1 MSDPHGKK
9 KKESQEKEPL
19 FGKVSRRTMLKMGA
33 ATGALTILTSRKSL
47 NAYAQGGVAEP
58 ATPLCNQPPA
68 GAPTSPATTPFLD
81 NLPIPLPA
89 IPTIL
94 NPAPTQNQNVGGGE
108 APRAP
113 HQRWNQFL
121 PDVKYL
127 LEAKAATHQFH
138 ANLLPS
144 YIWGFNGRYPSPTV
158 LNAYGHPTIVRFKN
172 SLPNPTNSF
181 GTPVITIH
189 LHNGHTSPESDGFA
203 QDFFS
208 PSGVHESGIGVF
220 KDNHYANAYAGI
232 DQFGGIGD
240 PRERMGTFWF
250 HDHTARE
257 TANNNYLGL
266 NGMYL
271 MYDAKDPGHE
281 FNTPG
286 SLRLPNFYGIT
297 DIPLILGER
306 RFCPT
311 AVGGRNELFQVIG
324 AAAPT
329 GDKWVVNGK
338 IQPKFAVRRR
348 KYRFRIL
355 NTGTVKTFNIRL
367 VGPDGNQ
374 KPWTVVAVD
383 ANFLHE
389 PWEIS
394 GPGSGPNLPNGDLQ
408 IPVASRYDIIIDFKQ
423 FAVGDKVYIREAQA
437 QNVTAGGPALPDPAL
452 GLQMVNVLMRFDVV
466 GNTIIPDTPAI
477 PSTLIDMPPVPTP
490 AATFNWTFKLVGG
503 VFLVNDE
510 QFSANDPAHC
520 VLRGTAEEWNLQN
533 NLLPGNWVHPVHIH
547 FEEGRILERTTRL
560 DPVNQPDVNTPVA
573 LNPDEAT
580 ANSRRDVYILPG
592 QHTVKMRQAF
602 RDFTGRY
609 LIHCHNMGHEDN
621 FMMARWDI
629 VDTPEELCRVQDQ
642 IIRRRMEKGLDV
654 TAQLKRVQELER
666 G

>member
-1 MSDPHGKK
+1 
-9 KKESQEKEPL
+9 
-19 FGKVSRRTMLKMGA
+19 
-33 ATGALTILTSRKSL
+33 
-47 NAYAQGGVAEP
+47 
-58 ATPLCNQPPA
+58 
-68 GAPTSPATTPFLD
+68 
-81 NLPIPLPA
+81 
-89 IPTIL
+89 
-94 NPAPTQNQNVGGGE
+94 
-108 APRAP
+108 
-113 HQRWNQFL
+113 
-121 PDVKYL
+121 
-127 LEAKAATHQFH
+127 
-138 ANLLPS
+138 
-144 YIWGFNGRYPSPTV
+144 
-158 LNAYGHPTIVRFKN
+158 
-172 SLPNPTNSF
+172 
-181 GTPVITIH
+181 
-189 LHNGHTSPESDGFA
+189 
-203 QDFFS
+203 
-208 PSGVHESGIGVF
+208 
-220 KDNHYANAYAGI
+220 
-232 DQFGGIGD
+232 
-240 PRERMGTFWF
+240 
-250 HDHTARE
+250 
-257 TANNNYLGL
+257 
-266 NGMYL
+266 
-271 MYDAKDPGHE
+271 
-281 FNTPG
+281 
-286 SLRLPNFYGIT
+286 
-297 DIPLILGER
+297 
-306 RFCPT
+306 
-311 AVGGRNELFQVIG
+311 
-324 AAAPT
+324 
-329 GDKWVVNGK
+329 
-338 IQPKFAVRRR
+338 
-348 KYRFRIL
+348 
-355 NTGTVKTFNIRL
+355 VKTFNIRL

-629 VDTPEELCRVQDQ
+629 VETPEELCKVHDR

-654 TAQLKRVQELER
+654 TAHLRRVQEIER